1 MLLENKCGLIIGL
14 SSDISIGWGITKVC
28 AEEGAKLLATYNREA
43 KKKRAEP
50 LAQQVNAELYKCN
63 AQSDEEI
70 EALFKTIGEK
80 GIKLDFIV
88 HSIAFANMNDLRGD
102 FDCTSRQGFAE
113 AMDISAYS
121 LIKFVHEALSHLND
135 GASILS
141 LSYYGAEKVVPNYK
155 VMGVCKAALEA
166 IIRELA
172 AELGPRGIRVN
183 GISAG
188 AIRTLAS
195 SGISDFKELF
205 KGSIE
210 RSPLKKACTIEEV
223 GRSAAYLLS
232 DYSSAVTGEIH
243 HVDCGFNITAA

>member
-1 MLLENKCGLIIGL
+1 MLLKNKTGLIIGL
-14 SSDISIGWGITKVC
+14 SSDISIGWGITKIC
-28 AEEGAKLLATYNREA
+28 AEEGAKLIATYNRDA
-43 KKKRAEP
+43 NKKRAEP
-50 LAQQVNAELYKCN
+50 LAEQVGAKLLKCN

-70 EALFKTIGEK
+70 ENLFKAIGEE

-88 HSIAFANMNDLRGD
+88 HSVAFANR
-102 FDCTSRQGFAE
+102 DCLHNPFNFTTREGFAE

-121 LIKFVHEALSHLND
+121 LIKFVHEAIPYLNNN
-135 GASILS
+135 ASVLS

-155 VMGVCKAALEA
+155 IMGVCKAALEA

-172 AELGPRGIRVN
+172 ADLGPKGIRVN

-195 SGISDFKELF
+195 SGISDFRDLF
-205 KGSIE
+205 NGSIE
-210 RSPLKKACTIEEV
+210 RSPLKRPCTIEEV

-243 HVDCGFNITAA
+243 HVDCGFNITA